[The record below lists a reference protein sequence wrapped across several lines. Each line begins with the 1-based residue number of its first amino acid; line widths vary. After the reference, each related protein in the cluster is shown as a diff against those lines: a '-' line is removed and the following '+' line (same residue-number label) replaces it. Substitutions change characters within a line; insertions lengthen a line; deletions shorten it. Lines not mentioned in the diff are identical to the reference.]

1 MDYME
6 DKETIEIKKEDLND
20 NSSQAKR
27 FLQFANDNYED
38 YKKKWRKYLIDRQI
52 EFDDDVFSD
61 TILKVYD
68 YIKKH
73 GINDTTDSGM
83 ANYWFRSFNTN
94 IKREKQ
100 YSRNI
105 NRDCNI
111 NAYESL
117 DKETNGEYELKLKIR
132 RHVYEDWS
140 IVYILRLVEDNFDSI
155 SFHCFR
161 LYYILDKMTYSKLRE
176 ITKVPDSKKRVVTI
190 KNWLKDNLTKQQME
204 KEFSKYYDCD

>member
-1 MDYME
+1 ME
-6 DKETIEIKKEDLND
+6 NKETLIYKSE
-20 NSSQAKR
+20 QASR
-27 FLQFANDNYED
+27 FLKFVNEHYED
-38 YKKKWRKYLIDRQI
+38 YKKKWAKYLYDKQVD
-52 EFDDDVFSD
+52 FDEDVFSE
-61 TILKVYD
+61 TVLKVYD
-68 YIKKH
+68 YINTN
-73 GINDTTDSGM
+73 GIKDDSDSGL
-83 ANYWFRSFNTN
+83 ANYWFKSFNTN

-100 YSRNI
+100 YSRNV
-105 NRDCNI
+105 NRDKNI
-111 NAYESL
+111 DATEELS
-117 DKETNGEYELKLKIR
+117 KEMNGEDELKLKIR

>member
-1 MDYME
+1 ME
-6 DKETIEIKKEDLND
+6 NKETLIDKSE
-20 NSSQAKR
+20 QASR
-27 FLQFANDNYED
+27 FLQFVNDNYNNL
-38 YKKKWRKYLIDRQI
+38 KKKWAKYLIDRQI
-52 EFDDDVFSD
+52 EFDEDIYSE

-68 YIKKH
+68 YINKH
-73 GINDTTDSGM
+73 GINDTTDSGF
-83 ANYWFRSFNTN
+83 ANYFFKAFNIN

-100 YSRNI
+100 YSRNL
-105 NRDCNI
+105 NRDRNFD
-111 NAYESL
+111 ATEELS
-117 DKETNGEYELKLKIR
+117 KEMNGEDELKLKIR

-140 IVYILRLVEDNFDSI
+140 IFYILRLVEDNFDSI

-204 KEFSKYYDCD
+204 KEFSKYYDSD

>member
-1 MDYME
+1 ME
-6 DKETIEIKKEDLND
+6 DKIITNETLID
-20 NSSQAKR
+20 NNSEKSSR
-27 FLQFANDNYED
+27 FLKFANEHYED
-38 YKKKWRKYLIDRQI
+38 YKKKWAKYLYDKQVD
-52 EFDDDVFSD
+52 FDEDVFSD

-68 YIKKH
+68 YIEKN
-73 GINDTTDSGM
+73 GINDTTDSGL
-83 ANYWFRSFNTN
+83 ANYWFKSFNTN

-100 YSRNI
+100 YSRNV
-105 NRDCNI
+105 NRDKNI
-111 NAYESL
+111 DATEELS
-117 DKETNGEYELKLKIR
+117 KEMNGEDELKLKIR

-140 IVYILRLVEDNFDSI
+140 IVYILRLVENNFDSI

-190 KNWLKDNLTKQQME
+190 KNWIKDNLTKQQME

>member
-1 MDYME
+1 ME
-6 DKETIEIKKEDLND
+6 NKETLIDKSEQ
-20 NSSQAKR
+20 SSR
-27 FLQFANDNYED
+27 FLKFANEHYED
-38 YKKKWRKYLIDRQI
+38 YKKKWAKYLYDKQVD
-52 EFDDDVFSD
+52 FDEDVFSE
-61 TILKVYD
+61 TVLKVYD
-68 YIKKH
+68 YINTN
-73 GINDTTDSGM
+73 GIKDDSDSGL
-83 ANYWFRSFNTN
+83 ANYWFKSFNTN

-100 YSRNI
+100 YSRNV
-105 NRDCNI
+105 NRDKNI
-111 NAYESL
+111 DATEELS
-117 DKETNGEYELKLKIR
+117 KEMNGEDELQLKIR
-132 RHVYEDWS
+132 RHVFEDWS

>member
-1 MDYME
+1 ME
-6 DKETIEIKKEDLND
+6 NKETLIDKSE
-20 NSSQAKR
+20 QASR
-27 FLQFANDNYED
+27 FLQFVNNNYNNL
-38 YKKKWRKYLIDRQI
+38 KKKWAKYLIDRQI
-52 EFDDDVFSD
+52 EFDEDIYSE

-68 YIKKH
+68 YISAN
-73 GINDTTDSGM
+73 GIKDYSESGF
-83 ANYWFRSFNTN
+83 ANYFFRAFNIN

-100 YSRNI
+100 YSRNL
-105 NRDCNI
+105 NRDSNI
-111 NAYESL
+111 DATESL
-117 DKETNGEYELKLKIR
+117 DKEMNGEDELKLKIR

-190 KNWLKDNLTKQQME
+190 KNWLKDNLTKQKME

>member
-1 MDYME
+1 ME
-6 DKETIEIKKEDLND
+6 DKIITNETLIDKSEQ
-20 NSSQAKR
+20 SSR
-27 FLQFANDNYED
+27 FLKFANEHYDD
-38 YKKKWRKYLIDRQI
+38 YKKKWAKYLYDRQVD
-52 EFDDDVFSD
+52 FDEDVFSE

-68 YIKKH
+68 YIEKN
-73 GINDTTDSGM
+73 GINDTTDSGL
-83 ANYWFRSFNTN
+83 ANYWFKSFNTN

-100 YSRNI
+100 YSRNV
-105 NRDCNI
+105 NRDKNI
-111 NAYESL
+111 DATEELS
-117 DKETNGEYELKLKIR
+117 KEMNGEDELKLKIR

>member
-1 MDYME
+1 ME
-6 DKETIEIKKEDLND
+6 NKETLIDKSEQ
-20 NSSQAKR
+20 SSR
-27 FLQFANDNYED
+27 FLKFANEHYED
-38 YKKKWRKYLIDRQI
+38 YKKKWAKYLYDRQVY
-52 EFDDDVFSD
+52 FDEDVFSE
-61 TILKVYD
+61 TVLKVYD
-68 YIKKH
+68 YINTN
-73 GINDTTDSGM
+73 GIKDDSDSGL
-83 ANYWFRSFNTN
+83 ANYWFKSFNTN

-100 YSRNI
+100 YSRNV
-105 NRDCNI
+105 NRDKNI
-111 NAYESL
+111 DATEELS
-117 DKETNGEYELKLKIR
+117 KEMNGEDELKLKIR

-204 KEFSKYYDCD
+204 KEFSKYYDSD

>member
-1 MDYME
+1 ME
-6 DKETIEIKKEDLND
+6 NKETLIDKSE
-20 NSSQAKR
+20 QAKR
-27 FLQFANDNYED
+27 FLKFANEHYDD
-38 YKKKWRKYLIDRQI
+38 YKKKWAKYLYDKQVD
-52 EFDDDVFSD
+52 FDEDVFSE
-61 TILKVYD
+61 TVLKVYD
-68 YIKKH
+68 YINTN
-73 GINDTTDSGM
+73 GIKDDSDSGL
-83 ANYWFRSFNTN
+83 ANYWFKSFNTN

-100 YSRNI
+100 YSRNV
-105 NRDCNI
+105 NRDKNI
-111 NAYESL
+111 DATEELS
-117 DKETNGEYELKLKIR
+117 KEMNGEDELKLKIR

-140 IVYILRLVEDNFDSI
+140 IFYILRLVENNFDSI

>member
-1 MDYME
+1 ME
-6 DKETIEIKKEDLND
+6 DKIITNETLIDKSE
-20 NSSQAKR
+20 QASR
-27 FLQFANDNYED
+27 FLKFANEHYDD
-38 YKKKWRKYLIDRQI
+38 YKKKWAKYLYDKQVD
-52 EFDDDVFSD
+52 FDEDVFSD

-68 YIKKH
+68 YIEKN
-73 GINDTTDSGM
+73 GINDTTYSGL
-83 ANYWFRSFNTN
+83 ANYWFKSFNTN

-100 YSRNI
+100 YSRNV
-105 NRDCNI
+105 NRDKNI
-111 NAYESL
+111 DATEELS
-117 DKETNGEYELKLKIR
+117 KEMNGEDELKLKIR
-132 RHVYEDWS
+132 RHVFEDWS

-190 KNWLKDNLTKQQME
+190 KNWLKYNLTKQKME

>member
-1 MDYME
+1 ME
-6 DKETIEIKKEDLND
+6 DKIITKDTLIDKSEQ
-20 NSSQAKR
+20 SSR
-27 FLQFANDNYED
+27 FLKFANEHYED
-38 YKKKWRKYLIDRQI
+38 YKKKWAKYLYDRQVD
-52 EFDDDVFSD
+52 FDEDVFSE
-61 TILKVYD
+61 TVLKVYD
-68 YIKKH
+68 YINTN
-73 GINDTTDSGM
+73 GIKDDSDSGL
-83 ANYWFRSFNTN
+83 ANYWFKSFNTN

-100 YSRNI
+100 YSRNV
-105 NRDCNI
+105 NRDKNI
-111 NAYESL
+111 DATEELS
-117 DKETNGEYELKLKIR
+117 KEMNGEDELKLKIR

>member
-1 MDYME
+1 MLDYME
-6 DKETIEIKKEDLND
+6 NKETLIDKSE
-20 NSSQAKR
+20 QAKR
-27 FLQFANDNYED
+27 FLKFANEHYDD
-38 YKKKWRKYLIDRQI
+38 YKKKWAKYLYDRQVD
-52 EFDDDVFSD
+52 FDEDVFSE
-61 TILKVYD
+61 TVLKVYD
-68 YIKKH
+68 YINTN
-73 GINDTTDSGM
+73 GIKDDSDSGL
-83 ANYWFRSFNTN
+83 ANYWFKSFNTN

-100 YSRNI
+100 YSRNV
-105 NRDCNI
+105 NRDKNI
-111 NAYESL
+111 DATEELS
-117 DKETNGEYELKLKIR
+117 KEMNGEDELKLKIR

-140 IVYILRLVEDNFDSI
+140 IVYILRLVEDNFDQI

>member
-1 MDYME
+1 ME
-6 DKETIEIKKEDLND
+6 DKKTIEIKKEDLND
-20 NSSQAKR
+20 NSEQAAN
-27 FLQFANDNYED
+27 FLQFANDNYND
-38 YKKKWRKYLIDRQI
+38 FKKKWRKYLIDRQI

-117 DKETNGEYELKLKIR
+117 DKETNGDYELQLKIR
-132 RHVYEDWS
+132 RQVFDDWS
-140 IVYILRLVEDNFDSI
+140 IVYILRLVENNFDQI

-161 LYYILDKMTYSKLRE
+161 LYFVLDKMTYHKLRE
-176 ITKVPDSKKRVVTI
+176 ITKVKDAKKRVVTI
-190 KNWLKDNLTKQQME
+190 KNWLKYKLTKKQLE
-204 KEFSKYYDCD
+204 KEFSAYYDTSD